1 VSTLPLA
8 IHERAARIRLL
19 VLDVDGVLT
28 DGSLWY
34 GPDGEALKRF
44 HVRDGMG
51 IRMLR
56 HFGIPTA
63 VISARPSLLVQKR
76 MQDLRIDHWQVG
88 KDDKCAV
95 LAALLDKLSLR
106 HEQVAYLGDDVLDV
120 PVMRLVGLPVAVAD
134 AHPFTRQHAQ
144 WVTTSVGG
152 AGAVRELA
160 DAIMLATNGV
170 DAYESFLT
178 SVATQQPGARQ

>member
-1 VSTLPLA
+1 MSSLPA
-8 IHERAARIRLL
+8 IAERAARIRLL

-34 GPDGEALKRF
+34 GAEGEALKRF

-56 HFGIPTA
+56 HFDIPTA

-95 LAALLDKLSLR
+95 LAELLEKLSLQY
-106 HEQVAYLGDDVLDV
+106 EQVAYLGDDVLDV

-134 AHPFTRQHAQ
+134 AHPFTRRAAQ
-144 WVTTSVGG
+144 WVTEALGG

-160 DAIMLATNGV
+160 DAILLATQGAA
-170 DAYESFLT
+170 AYESFLA
-178 SVATQQPGARQ
+178 SVASAPHTEARR